1 MKLTQQQLSRLL
13 KGIGLE
19 DVELVENDAEA
30 DFDNDAALSII
41 DGNRRKVLEPQLKSE
56 IEAEIR
62 PAIEGATHG
71 KWKAAL
77 NRVTGVGHKR
87 MEGIDNVDEIA
98 RLAVGHKIESVAGT
112 QEETTKRFEEMMK
125 THNEAIE
132 AKEKE
137 WSGKYEELNNKYVS
151 RDMLDSIKGKLKDA
165 PLPEKL
171 DRDIAAKDLMNYLR
185 EKYHLSYDE
194 AAKQVALMDKAN
206 PAIPALN
213 EAKNAQIDI
222 LAEARSFFEPRNNW
236 MTDMRNVNPADAMAN
251 KGQRPVINNQ
261 APTGRTTVEAQRQQR
276 LQQYDKPAV

>member
-1 MKLTQQQLSRLL
+1 MKLTQQQLSELL
-13 KGIGLE
+13 KGIGLA
-19 DVELVENDAEA
+19 DVELVENDTDA
-30 DFDNDAALSII
+30 DFDKDAALSAI
-41 DGNRRKVLEPQLKSE
+41 DSNRRKVLEPQ
-56 IEAEIR
+56 IESEIR

-77 NRVTGVGHKR
+77 NRVTGVGHKK

-98 RLAVGHKIESVAGT
+98 KLAVGHKVESVAGT

-132 AKEKE
+132 AKDKE

-151 RDMLDSIKGKLKDA
+151 RDMLDFFKGKLKEA

-222 LAEARSFFEPRNNW
+222 LAEAKSFFEPRNNW
-236 MTDMRNVNPADAMAN
+236 VTDMRNVNPADAMAN
-251 KGQRPVINNQ
+251 KGQKPVFQQQQN
-261 APTGRTTVEAQRQQR
+261 TGPKTPDQLRQERLAQ
-276 LQQYDKPAV
+276 YPAQ